1 MLKETIYY
9 QNTDILL
16 MDPCFSREDV
26 GYIDSELY
34 CIDMEV
40 ITWGD
45 CAYYAIRG
53 RLEEMMEKI
62 DEIAEAP
69 EKYSYGVVDVET
81 ARIGVYDYHKT
92 IEEQPELKER
102 IESKEIVAT
111 IIENFTGTITST
123 TNDYD
128 DVYVIGK
135 SDDGTKD
142 FFMIGIGDWF
152 RDKYLV

>member
-1 MLKETIYY
+1 MFEETINYV
-9 QNTDILL
+9 NTDILL
-16 MDPCFSREDV
+16 MDPCFSREDA
-26 GYIDSELY
+26 GDLDSELS

-45 CAYYAIRG
+45 CAYYVIKG

-62 DEIAEAP
+62 DEIAETP

-81 ARIGVYDYHKT
+81 ARIGVYDYHKA

-111 IIENFTGTITST
+111 IIKNFTGTITST
-123 TNDYD
+123 TYDYD

-135 SDDGTKD
+135 SDDGTQD
-142 FFMIGIGDWF
+142 FFMGGIEG
-152 RDKYLV
+152 